1 MFDQAMISKIQS
13 FIENEIESQVKKQ
26 FSIIDLEHNHP
37 PLRFKVDNC
46 AYCQK
51 YGNVFERS

>member
-1 MFDQAMISKIQS
+1 MINAVMLSKIQH
-13 FIENEIESQVKKQ
+13 FIENEIEFQVKKQ
-26 FSIIDLEHNHP
+26 FSILDLEHNHP

-51 YGNVFERS
+51 YGNIFEKK